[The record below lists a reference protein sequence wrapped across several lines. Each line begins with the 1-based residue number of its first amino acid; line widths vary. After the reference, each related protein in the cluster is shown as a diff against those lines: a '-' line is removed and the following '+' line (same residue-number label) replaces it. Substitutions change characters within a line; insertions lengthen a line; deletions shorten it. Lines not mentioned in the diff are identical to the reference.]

1 MGKRHVA
8 VLCVNVRG
16 FVEGFYDDRDWVGE
30 QAADARSTEGIPHAH
45 LVGQMDGA

>member
-16 FVEGFYDDRDWVGE
+16 FVEGFCDDRDWVGE
-30 QAADARSTEGIPHAH
+30 QAADSRCTEGILYA
-45 LVGQMDGA
+45 VGQMDGA